1 MEMLLLKGSLIA
13 SRVVVCVC
21 GDRFPVRRWGG
32 DQQNALLIDSIQPI
46 NLYLFYSDEEKKE
59 RTAKL
64 LMKWG
69 KKRERMIGANMSSST
84 HTQYSAFVTVAHDDL
99 LLFIL
104 FFIEENP
111 SFQE

>member
-1 MEMLLLKGSLIA
+1 
-13 SRVVVCVC
+13 
-21 GDRFPVRRWGG
+21 
-32 DQQNALLIDSIQPI
+32 
-46 NLYLFYSDEEKKE
+46 
-59 RTAKL
+59 
-64 LMKWG
+64 MKWG

>member
-1 MEMLLLKGSLIA
+1 MLLC
-13 SRVVVCVC
+13 VCVAI
-21 GDRFPVRRWGG
+21 DSRSDAEGG

-84 HTQYSAFVTVAHDDL
+84 HTQYSAFVTAAHDDL

-104 FFIEENP
+104 FFYRRKSFFPRIERD
-111 SFQE
+111 SCF